1 MCSLL
6 MTMFIVGAVEV
17 TPGVMAVDLLDTD
30 KLSLTNGSAV
40 ETIYMKTN
48 DYLDCWR

>member
-1 MCSLL
+1 

-30 KLSLTNGSAV
+30 KISLNNDSAV

-48 DYLDCWR
+48 DYLDCWG

>member
-1 MCSLL
+1 

-17 TPGVMAVDLLDTD
+17 TPGVMAVDLLNTE

-40 ETIYMKTN
+40 ETIYMKTD
-48 DYLDCWR
+48 DYLDCWG